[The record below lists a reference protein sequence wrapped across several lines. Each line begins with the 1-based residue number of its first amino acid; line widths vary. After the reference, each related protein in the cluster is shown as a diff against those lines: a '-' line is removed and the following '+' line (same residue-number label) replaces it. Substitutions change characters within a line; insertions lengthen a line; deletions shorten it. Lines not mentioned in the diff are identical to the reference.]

1 MSFVQLARSPKKGP
15 GTFLAVA
22 AYDGLSAPFVHSL
35 FSSQANIQHRL
46 DLEIFAGNCHIDDS
60 RNRLVRDFLETD
72 CDQLIFLDADVF
84 WLDAELR
91 KLIEHDA
98 DIVAGIYPMKND
110 DEDYPVAP
118 LPGERW
124 ANEAG
129 LVEVAGVPTGF
140 LKIRR
145 RMLEMLY
152 ETAQKHRSKEDGY
165 GRMLI
170 PVLFERSLNGLSRR
184 GGDYEFC
191 RKARAAGFK
200 VFVDPLM
207 QLGHQGTKLWSGC
220 VGHFWRKDIALKEGL
235 QAIRSG
241 TADAATY
248 LELYNVWGNSWA
260 MSPEGLY
267 ACSLL
272 ARKARGPILDCGSGL
287 SSLVLAASTD
297 QPVHSMEQS
306 PDWSARIERLAR
318 EHCLDNLH
326 VHHES
331 LIEYGTCGVWYANP
345 PREKYA
351 LAICDGPS
359 GDDKRGGLFDV
370 MRDEIAGAPIIV
382 DDIARK
388 ASRESAEIYC
398 RDTGRHLEVFDCSKA
413 FGLIR

>member
-1 MSFVQLARSPKKGP
+1 MSFVQYARSPRKGP

-22 AYDGLSAPFVHSL
+22 AYEGISAPFVHSL
-35 FSSQANIQHRL
+35 FSSQANLDHRI
-46 DLEIFAGNCHIDDS
+46 DLEIFSGNCHVDDG
-60 RNRLVRDFLETD
+60 RNRLVRDFLESD
-72 CDQLIFLDADVF
+72 CEQLIFLDADVF
-84 WLDAELR
+84 WLDAEMR

-124 ANEAG
+124 ANAAG

-145 RMLEMLY
+145 RVFESLY
-152 ETAQKHRSKEDGY
+152 EPAQKHRSKEDGY

-200 VFVDPLM
+200 VYVDPLM
-207 QLGHQGTKLWSGC
+207 QLGHQGVKLWSGC
-220 VGHFWRKDIALKEGL
+220 VGHYWRKDIALKEGL

-241 TADAATY
+241 TADASTY
-248 LELYNVWGNSWA
+248 LELYNVWGNTWA

-267 ACSLL
+267 TCSLL
-272 ARKARGPILDCGSGL
+272 AGKSQGPILDCGSGL

-297 QPVHSMEQS
+297 QVVHSLEQS
-306 PDWSARIERLAR
+306 PDWAARIERLAK
-318 EHCLDNLH
+318 EHELDNLH
-326 VHHES
+326 IHC
-331 LIEYGTCGVWYANP
+331 LPLAQQGKWTWYAEP
-345 PREKYA
+345 PIENYA
-351 LAICDGPS
+351 LAVCDGPA
-359 GDDKRGGLFDV
+359 GDDKRGGLFDL
-370 MRDEIAGAPIIV
+370 MRNEVASALIIV
-382 DDIARK
+382 DDITRK
-388 ASRESAEIYC
+388 ASRESVEAYC
-398 RDTGRHLEVFDCSKA
+398 STSGRRFEVFDCSKSFA
-413 FGLIR
+413 LIQ